1 MTLRYEFYEHE
12 QISPG
17 PSFTKRG
24 MLLNRSCLSHEED
37 FIPPLIKG
45 DQGGFLT
52 MLQYGKHL
60 KQFSRRLRNEMTD
73 AERLLW
79 SKIRGKQLKGFQVY
93 RQKPIGRF
101 VVDFYC
107 PKAKLVI
114 ELDGSQHYS
123 EPVKA
128 KDESRD
134 RYMEGIGLK
143 VLRFSDKEVFE
154 NLRGVLEEIWN
165 RA

>member
-1 MTLRYEFYEHE
+1 MLRYG
-12 QISPG
+12 Q
-17 PSFTKRG
+17 
-24 MLLNRSCLSHEED
+24 
-37 FIPPLIKG
+37 
-45 DQGGFLT
+45 
-52 MLQYGKHL
+52 HL
-60 KQFSRRLRNEMTD
+60 KKFSRRLRNEMTD
-73 AERLLW
+73 AEKLLW

-114 ELDGSQHYS
+114 ELDGGQHYS
-123 EPVKA
+123 EANYA

-134 RYMEGIGLK
+134 RYMDGIGLK

-154 NLRGVLEEIWN
+154 NLPEVLEEIWN

>member
-1 MTLRYEFYEHE
+1 
-12 QISPG
+12 
-17 PSFTKRG
+17 
-24 MLLNRSCLSHEED
+24 
-37 FIPPLIKG
+37 
-45 DQGGFLT
+45 

-60 KQFSRRLRNEMTD
+60 KKFSRRLRSEMTD

-107 PKAKLVI
+107 PKAKLII
-114 ELDGSQHYS
+114 ELDGGQHYS
-123 EPVKA
+123 EAVQA

-134 RYMEGIGLK
+134 RYMVGGGLK

-154 NLRGVLEEIWN
+154 NLRGVFEEIWN
-165 RA
+165 HA